1 MALAQPNQSRVNRL
15 GSSTWKLSCISP
27 VPAVV
32 PASVSRARSASFS
45 SPVSPATAIASG
57 QTYSPGVCS
66 LPTPD
71 ANLPR
76 K

>member
-1 MALAQPNQSRVNRL
+1 MALAQPNHSRVNRP

-27 VPAVV
+27 VSAVV
-32 PASVSRARSASFS
+32 PASVARARSASFS

-57 QTYSPGVCS
+57 QTCSSGVCA

-71 ANLPR
+71 ANLPV